1 MPTTQ
6 KKLLEHL
13 QSEVYCKLG
22 VSPVHGIG
30 VFAVRPIPKGVYPLK
45 SYLRIKE
52 IDIPKKLIKDLPK
65 GVRQQI
71 DTFCYYDK
79 KKVSIPTIGLN
90 SFDLAVYLNH
100 SKKPN
105 LRFKKAGVLVSLQ
118 DIAEGEE
125 LFIDYDISF
134 GEKHFF

>member
-13 QSEVYCKLG
+13 HSEVYCKLG
-22 VSPVHGIG
+22 VSPIHGIG
-30 VFAVRPIPKGVYPLK
+30 VFAVRPIPKGIYPLK

-52 IDIPKKLIKDLPK
+52 IDISKKLIKDLPK

-90 SFDLAVYLNH
+90 SFDVAVYLNH
-100 SKKPN
+100 SKTPN
-105 LRFKKAGVLVSLQ
+105 LRFKKAGVLVSLR
-118 DIAEGEE
+118 DITEGEE